1 MNAPAQAGTERAA
14 DLERL
19 LAITQQLRQDF
30 ERGDWARAA
39 ELESERRTL
48 IERVFDERPT
58 AAELPRVTA
67 TLREVVR
74 LNDELI
80 GLAEHRRRALGRQL
94 DTVAIGNRAATAY
107 RGMGAARRGLH
118 L

>member
-1 MNAPAQAGTERAA
+1 MSAAAQAGTERAA

-19 LAITQQLRQDF
+19 LAITQQLRSDF
-30 ERGDWARAA
+30 EREDWARAA
-39 ELESERRTL
+39 ELEAERRAL

-67 TLREVVR
+67 ALREVVR

-80 GLAEHRRRALGRQL
+80 GLAEHRRRSLGRRL
-94 DTVAIGNRAATAY
+94 DTVALGTRAANVY
-107 RGMGAARRGLH
+107 RSVGAPRRGPH